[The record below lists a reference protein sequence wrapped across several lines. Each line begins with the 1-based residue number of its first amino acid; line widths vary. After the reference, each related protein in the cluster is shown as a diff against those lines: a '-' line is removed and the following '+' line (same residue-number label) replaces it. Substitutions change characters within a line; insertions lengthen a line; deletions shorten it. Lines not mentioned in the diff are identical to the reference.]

1 MPRHVKIWFRVVS
14 SAGRATRLHRVGRG
28 FEPLTTHHFPPVS
41 SHHQAVTSDG
51 TPLPCLGPVRFPTGV
66 GFNRDL
72 LRQRSASGVGFFAIM
87 ANGKRAAC
95 SRQFYNGVIN

>member
-1 MPRHVKIWFRVVS
+1 MALIGVVS

-51 TPLPCLGPVRFPTGV
+51 TPVPCAGPVRLPTG
-66 GFNRDL
+66 GGIDRDL
-72 LRQRSASGVGFFAIM
+72 LRQRGASEAGFFAVV
-87 ANGKRAAC
+87 ANG
-95 SRQFYNGVIN
+95 